1 MQPIHQ
7 RQRSCC
13 KGTHLKHI
21 YIFVENWATAAKT
34 KNKWC
39 VCQSVCFF
47 LSLPLSH
54 FLSLRFAE
62 RNEFNGNLCCL
73 LLKNCQLHTQFS
85 FNYAICNLRLWPR
98 HLIITSSH
106 LLHSQ
111 PCWRW
116 VWVRVWVRMRVLAPN
131 RAWIF
136 INFHNLCAWQGA
148 CPGASAVHLL
158 LWPRVYL
165 NINQKVAMAAQVNIT
180 HTPRIRKSC
189 SI

>member
-1 MQPIHQ
+1 M
-7 RQRSCC
+7 
-13 KGTHLKHI
+13 
-21 YIFVENWATAAKT
+21 
-34 KNKWC
+34 C
-39 VCQSVCFF
+39 VSVCLFF
-47 LSLPLSH
+47 PLPPSLCLSH
-54 FLSLRFAE
+54 FRSLRFAE